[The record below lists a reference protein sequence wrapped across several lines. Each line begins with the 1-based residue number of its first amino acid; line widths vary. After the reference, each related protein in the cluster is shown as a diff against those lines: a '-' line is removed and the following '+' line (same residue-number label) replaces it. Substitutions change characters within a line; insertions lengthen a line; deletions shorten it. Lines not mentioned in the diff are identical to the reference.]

1 MLRRDFLKGIAVM
14 PFGNAVGQGFV
25 NPLVSTFSAG
35 GTVITK
41 LGIFIYNGV
50 PGVGNPPIFWI
61 SDGVTEDPYGNTL
74 NAAPGAVAIGQAAAY
89 GVGYTGEFAL
99 GGMSGQEGI
108 PAVQIASGAST
119 DSDSE
124 AGISLLS
131 ASANAL
137 ATGVAEPSV
146 TVDGYFQ
153 LQPAEGMIFLMP
165 SGDSSGATDVAAING
180 ALADNLETVWLLPG
194 NYYINAPIVIPG
206 SQTRLTGDFW
216 WSAVDS
222 DNYSAGAGNTGGAL
236 ITMVP
241 AFAGSAA
248 IEMVNTTNNQYYGV
262 DISGITIEGN
272 EVPSGTIYGILVDGA
287 WGACFLRGVCIH
299 RPPADCIR
307 FITDPTSGKIPDD
320 WIIQDCK
327 FSASRNGYG
336 FYASELADST
346 ISNCESSENDLDGWY
361 INYGVQSRWEGC
373 KGENN
378 GRNGFHCTGLG
389 ADQVQRFIG
398 CSTHINNLDGFL
410 FDNAGPSGGGQATYM
425 LSACVAQE
433 DGTGGAAISAGFKA
447 LGCNSRV
454 MGIGCVTAFSGTTP
468 HYGAYEGTASFGM
481 CHTGSSLFGATA
493 ATFDDGSNTHAL
505 VNQSPVP
512 F

>member
-1 MLRRDFLKGIAVM
+1 M

-50 PGVGNPPIFWI
+50 PGVGNLIESI
-61 SDGVTEDPYGNTL
+61 TGAAGTDSYGNAYLAGNTYYAHDGFGTFIQEIAGLIVLGNSTYPTGARGAASL
-74 NAAPGAVAIGQAAAY
+74 NLQPNG
-89 GVGYTGEFAL
+89 
-99 GGMSGQEGI
+99 
-108 PAVQIASGAST
+108 
-119 DSDSE
+119 
-124 AGISLLS
+124 SLLI
-131 ASANAL
+131 AVGG
-137 ATGVAEPSV
+137 TGGVIQLGQ
-146 TVDGYFQ
+146 DGFVSITNEEVWY
-153 LQPAEGMIFLMP
+153 PP
-165 SGDSSGATDVAAING
+165 SGDTTGVTDVTNINAILAGGG
-180 ALADNLETVWLLPG
+180 AILHLTQG

-378 GRNGFHCTGLG
+378 GRNGFHCTGLD
-389 ADQVQRFIG
+389 ADQVQWFIG

-433 DGTGGAAISAGFKA
+433 DGTGGAAISAGFKS

>member
-50 PGVGNPPIFWI
+50 PGVGNLIESI
-61 SDGVTEDPYGNTL
+61 TGAAGTDSYGNAYLAGNTYYAHDGFGTFIQEIAGLIVLGNSTYPTGARGAASL
-74 NAAPGAVAIGQAAAY
+74 NLQPNG
-89 GVGYTGEFAL
+89 
-99 GGMSGQEGI
+99 
-108 PAVQIASGAST
+108 
-119 DSDSE
+119 
-124 AGISLLS
+124 SLLI
-131 ASANAL
+131 AVGG
-137 ATGVAEPSV
+137 TGGVIQLGQ
-146 TVDGYFQ
+146 DGFVSITNEEVWY
-153 LQPAEGMIFLMP
+153 PP
-165 SGDSSGATDVAAING
+165 SGDTTGVTDVTNINAILAGGG
-180 ALADNLETVWLLPG
+180 AILHLTQG

-378 GRNGFHCTGLG
+378 GRNGFHCTGLD
-389 ADQVQRFIG
+389 ADQVQWFIG

-433 DGTGGAAISAGFKA
+433 DGTGGAAISAGFKS